1 MNKFN
6 FNRFGKVVVR
16 DFHNTNSL
24 FGMSM
29 LIIMLI
35 PAFVWLTGWAFKA
48 PSVDVFTRRSFIELA
63 VYLTAA
69 IASMKIYNSCNLVG
83 KGNYFAMLPASLC
96 EKFTSMALYSFIVC
110 PLVVFVGSTL
120 VDIILT
126 VLPFGPYKE
135 YIWQAPDWLRQM
147 NTLGGY
153 TTGFGAFVLLIFKIF
168 AVSSLFMLA
177 NTIFKK
183 NKFVKTILW
192 LMIIVFA
199 LIIIIV
205 PIMNHINWP
214 EGWNW
219 IIKIGKWLGVQS
231 EEHLLRLFYWGRL
244 LLFAAMTFIFSLV
257 TYHRLKK
264 MQY

>member
-1 MNKFN
+1 
-6 FNRFGKVVVR
+6 
-16 DFHNTNSL
+16 
-24 FGMSM
+24 
-29 LIIMLI
+29 
-35 PAFVWLTGWAFKA
+35 
-48 PSVDVFTRRSFIELA
+48 
-63 VYLTAA
+63 
-69 IASMKIYNSCNLVG
+69 
-83 KGNYFAMLPASLC
+83 MLPASLC